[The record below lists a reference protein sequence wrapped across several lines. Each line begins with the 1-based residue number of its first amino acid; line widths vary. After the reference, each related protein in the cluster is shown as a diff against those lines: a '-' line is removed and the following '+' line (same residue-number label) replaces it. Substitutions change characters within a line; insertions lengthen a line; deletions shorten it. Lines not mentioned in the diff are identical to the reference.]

1 MSSVGSE
8 QKGVLMN
15 HSLLIIL
22 SHELLNGRIILQT
35 FLVEGAVWVH
45 RERCFVLKEQ
55 RTGSSHEGVL
65 RAEDLKLEE
74 CQ

>member
-1 MSSVGSE
+1 MSSVGSK

-22 SHELLNGRIILQT
+22 SHELLNERNIFQM

-45 RERCFVLKEQ
+45 RERWFVLKEQ
-55 RTGSSHEGVL
+55 CTALHMKVS
-65 RAEDLKLEE
+65 
-74 CQ
+74 